1 MKIQRQS
8 MKDKMGSD
16 EVETAKSKIMFIQ
29 EEVRGWN
36 YLLDEVMSV
45 TERKNKKVLRQGG

>member
-1 MKIQRQS
+1 MKIQRES

-29 EEVRGWN
+29 EEVRG
-36 YLLDEVMSV
+36 
-45 TERKNKKVLRQGG
+45 